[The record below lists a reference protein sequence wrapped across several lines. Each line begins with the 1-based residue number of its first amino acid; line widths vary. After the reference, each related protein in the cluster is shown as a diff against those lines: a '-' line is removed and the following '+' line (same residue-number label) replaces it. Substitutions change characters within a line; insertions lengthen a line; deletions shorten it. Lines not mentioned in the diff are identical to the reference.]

1 MRTEPSRPERGFTL
15 LEVLIAFTI
24 AALALG
30 LLFRAASGGLL
41 SVETAGRYE
50 EAVSRAR
57 SHMAEIS
64 RDASPVAGES
74 EGDDGSGFHW
84 RLSVTPEARAQTAS
98 NGPIAGPPPP
108 VLYAIVVA
116 ISWHDAGKN
125 REFVLRSERMGLG
138 NAR

>member
-1 MRTEPSRPERGFTL
+1 MRTERGFTL

-41 SVETAGRYE
+41 SVETAGKYE

-57 SHMAEIS
+57 SHMAAVGGDTALVPGDS
-64 RDASPVAGES
+64 N
-74 EGDDGSGFHW
+74 GDDGGGYRWHLQINQEG
-84 RLSVTPEARAQTAS
+84 RGQTTS

-108 VLYAIVVA
+108 VLYAVVVS
-116 ISWHDAGKN
+116 ISWRDAGKD
-125 REFVLRSERMGLG
+125 RDFVLRSERMGLL

>member
-1 MRTEPSRPERGFTL
+1 MRTERGFTL

-41 SVETAGRYE
+41 SVETAGKYE

-57 SHMAEIS
+57 SHLAAVGGDTALAPGDS
-64 RDASPVAGES
+64 S
-74 EGDDGSGFHW
+74 GDDGGGYRWH
-84 RLSVTPEARAQTAS
+84 LLITPEARGQTAS
-98 NGPIAGPPPP
+98 NGPVAGPPPP
-108 VLYAIVVA
+108 VLYAVVVS
-116 ISWHDAGKN
+116 ISWRDAGKD
-125 REFVLRSERMGLG
+125 RDFVLRSERMGLG

>member
-1 MRTEPSRPERGFTL
+1 MRTERGFTL

-41 SVETAGRYE
+41 SVETAGKYE

-57 SHMAEIS
+57 SHKAAVGG
-64 RDASPVAGES
+64 DTALAPVDS
-74 EGDDGSGFHW
+74 TGDDGGGYRWHLLITS
-84 RLSVTPEARAQTAS
+84 EARGQTAS
-98 NGPIAGPPPP
+98 NGPVAGPPPP
-108 VLYAIVVA
+108 VLYAVVVS
-116 ISWHDAGKN
+116 ISWRDAGKD
-125 REFVLRSERMGLG
+125 RDFVLRSERMGLG